1 MIYVTTNIQL
11 EESALLFT
19 AVKASGPGG
28 QHVNATSSSVQ
39 LKFDAVSCDALSPSL
54 LNRLRNVAGSRMT
67 SEGVI
72 VLHESGERSQHRN
85 KATVQDRLLAMI
97 RTASVPPKYRRKT
110 RPTKGSVKRRLTGK
124 SHNSKLKKTRGR
136 VSGDD

>member
-11 EESALLFT
+11 EESALQFT
-19 AVKASGPGG
+19 AVKAGGPGG
-28 QHVNATSSSVQ
+28 QHVNATSSAVQ

-54 LNRLRNVAGSRMT
+54 LNRLRNIAGSRMT
-67 SEGVI
+67 REGVI

-85 KATVQDRLLAMI
+85 KATVQERLLAMI

-110 RPTKGSVKRRLTGK
+110 RPTKGSVTKRLTGK
-124 SHNSKLKKTRGR
+124 THNSKLKKTRGR
-136 VSGDD
+136 VSRDD